1 MADKNQKRKHSV
13 LEKHNVTLDDKQR
26 TAVTFYS
33 YYNNETPIYYG
44 LEPLIKLFKFTK
56 ELEMMNSIPRMW
68 VKRVSEFDD
77 PIFMSGNKRFAPDA
91 LFVDA
96 SGIAFLISLSENKA
110 LTSTVTNLYNI
121 CIRKTENDRVH
132 RINTIIVTLENEVQ
146 SLRRQFDDHSSTTS
160 GTLEALT
167 GQQSFIK
174 SAIEL
179 IVENHSAIQAV
190 LADLIG
196 KL

>member
-1 MADKNQKRKHSV
+1 MADKNQKKKHSV

-33 YYNNETPIYYG
+33 YYNKETPIYYG

-56 ELEMMNSIPRMW
+56 ELEMMNSIPRIW

-77 PIFMSGNKRFAPDA
+77 PIFMSGTKRFAPDT

-110 LTSTVTNLYNI
+110 ITSTVTNLYNI

-160 GTLEALT
+160 GTLEALN
-167 GQQSFIK
+167 GKHSFIK
-174 SAIEL
+174 SAFEL
-179 IVENHSAIQAV
+179 IVENHSKIQAV
-190 LADLIG
+190 MDDLIG